1 MVEFMPHSTSG
12 SPYTLSHSS
21 NYVTTTP
28 SPAETDPL
36 QYLLQSLNKMPV
48 VNVGIVDPSQ
58 SATSAQRSLEKENET
73 RPSPVPK
80 STGGMRNGD
89 LNSNYQVAMRHYED
103 VVNTLFQS
111 FKTKYR
117 KNYISKR
124 EHETRKDIYRHNL
137 RLELPCGHLFVI
149 FDSPIIKQFKLIY
162 NKASCRRRE
171 LYH

>member
-28 SPAETDPL
+28 SPAESDPL

-48 VNVGIVDPSQ
+48 VNVGMVDPSLP
-58 SATSAQRSLEKENET
+58 TMSAQRSLEKENET

-80 STGGMRNGD
+80 STGGIRSGE
-89 LNSNYQVAMRHYED
+89 LGSNYQVAMRHYED

-111 FKTKYR
+111 FKARYK

-137 RLELPCGHLFVI
+137 RLALSWLP
-149 FDSPIIKQFKLIY
+149 
-162 NKASCRRRE
+162 
-171 LYH
+171 

>member
-21 NYVTTTP
+21 NYATTTP
-28 SPAETDPL
+28 SPAGTDPL

-48 VNVGIVDPSQ
+48 VNGGIVDPSQ
-58 SATSAQRSLEKENET
+58 SPTSAQRSLENENDT

-80 STGGMRNGD
+80 STGGIKNGD
-89 LNSNYQVAMRHYED
+89 MGSTYEVAMRHYEC

-111 FKTKYR
+111 FQMKYG
-117 KNYISKR
+117 KSYITKR

-137 RLELPCGHLFVI
+137 RLEFPCDHFL
-149 FDSPIIKQFKLIY
+149 SYLTLQIIKSNL
-162 NKASCRRRE
+162 S
-171 LYH
+171 